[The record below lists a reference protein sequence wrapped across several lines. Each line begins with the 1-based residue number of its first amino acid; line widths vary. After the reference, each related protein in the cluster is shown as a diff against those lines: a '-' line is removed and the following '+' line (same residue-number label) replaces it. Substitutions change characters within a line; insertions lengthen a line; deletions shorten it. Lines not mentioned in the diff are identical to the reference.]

1 LIPGPERRMVLA
13 QDSRRP
19 TSEGWLPSMD
29 RCVGAAVLEPTRTRA
44 RRTGGRG
51 IVRGWGDAI
60 QAGLNHAAP
69 AGSSTGIAARS
80 SNRTRTTSLSTWSPW
95 GRSIRHVLRWA
106 ILLCVGGLKFS
117 RAAAA

>member
-1 LIPGPERRMVLA
+1 MVLA

-80 SNRTRTTSLSTWSPW
+80 GPGLRRSLPGHREADLSAMDSVGPF
-95 GRSIRHVLRWA
+95 SS
-106 ILLCVGGLKFS
+106 LL
-117 RAAAA
+117 AA